1 MDSAFN
7 DFKTAFNDFKTYNCE
22 SCTVKCVENIADF
35 IKTAWY
41 TKLELI
47 LILIGIDGAEG
58 EVLGRG
64 DLGLGQ
70 NVEECGL
77 ADVGKAD
84 NTALEVGAQT
94 AQDDDLLLHFLLL
107 GRHSWTYLRECL
119 ESKSFSLNESTLETS
134 IRTWLT
140 V

>member
-1 MDSAFN
+1 MA
-7 DFKTAFNDFKTYNCE
+7 Y
-22 SCTVKCVENIADF
+22 VENNVDAN
-35 IKTAWY
+35 KKERY

-70 NVEECGL
+70 NVEEGGL

-84 NTALEVGAQT
+84 DTALEVGAQT
-94 AQDDDLLLHFLLL
+94 AQDDDLLLGFLLL
-107 GRHSWTYLRECL
+107 GRHC
-119 ESKSFSLNESTLETS
+119 STC
-134 IRTWLT
+134 
-140 V
+140 

>member
-1 MDSAFN
+1 MDFAF
-7 DFKTAFNDFKTYNCE
+7 DDFKTYNCE
-22 SCTVKCVENIADF
+22 SCTMKCVENIADF
-35 IKTAWY
+35 IKTARY

-77 ADVGKAD
+77 ADVGKTD

-107 GRHSWTYLRECL
+107 GRHS
-119 ESKSFSLNESTLETS
+119 
-134 IRTWLT
+134 
-140 V
+140 